1 MRAKR
6 SVSVSVVVVVLMVL
20 AAATLQAD
28 SPEVAAPV
36 GSTFTYQ
43 GRLADGGGP
52 VTDECDFRFGL
63 WDAASGGAQL
73 GVTQGVGAVTVAD
86 GYFTVSLNNSGQF
99 GSDAFQGEARYL
111 AIAVRCPAGTGTY
124 TSLGRQPLTATPYA
138 HYALGAPWSGLS
150 GVPAGFADGVDNN
163 TTYSAGQGL
172 VLDHGEFSIPTVL
185 LLPLGCSNGGIAEY
199 DAKSGAW
206 VCGVDDSGAGGTYW
220 SLGGN
225 LGTDPATNY
234 LGTSDAVSLTLRVD
248 GTPALRL
255 APSPGA
261 PNLIGGSEYNAVT
274 DGAKGTVI
282 GGGGGLSS
290 IERNFVSD
298 NWGTVSGGHYNQAG
312 DDDGDPT
319 SAENAT
325 VGGGLSNVASAHHA
339 TVAGGWANTASN
351 FYATVGGGHSNEA
364 TSGAATVAGGW
375 VNQATADYATVAG
388 GGSNQA
394 TAEGAAVG
402 GGSTNVASGEYAM
415 IPGGAANVASGDYS
429 FAAGRF
435 AQANNDGCFVWGD
448 STANSVGCP
457 AADRWVVQASGGVY
471 FYTNSGL
478 TTGSHL
484 AANSGTWA
492 DLSDRNA
499 KENLAAVDAAA
510 VLRAVTALP
519 ITTWNYIGEAAG
531 VAHMGPMAQDFY
543 AAFRLGDSERHITT
557 IDADGVALAAI
568 QGLAAQHK
576 TLSEENAVLRAEVD
590 ALARQNA
597 EFEARLSALEA
608 GRPASAQA
616 AGTGP
621 WLWAGGLLLAVAGVW
636 SFGREGIA
644 RRLGGGGR

>member
-36 GSTFTYQ
+36 GSIFTYQ
-43 GRLADGGGP
+43 GRLADGSGP
-52 VTDECDFRFGL
+52 VTGACDFRFGL
-63 WDAASGGAQL
+63 WDAAGGGAQL
-73 GVTQGVGAVTVAD
+73 GTTQAVGAVPVAD
-86 GYFTVSLNNSGQF
+86 GYFTVSLNSSGQF
-99 GSDAFQGEARYL
+99 GSDAFLGESRYL
-111 AIAVRCPAGTGTY
+111 AFAVRCTAG
-124 TSLGRQPLTATPYA
+124 R
-138 HYALGAPWSGLS
+138 
-150 GVPAGFADGVDNN
+150 PAGFADGVDNN
-163 TTYSAGQGL
+163 TTYTAGQGL
-172 VLDHGEFSIPTVL
+172 VLDHGEFSIPTAY

-199 DAKSGAW
+199 DNRSGAW

-255 APSPGA
+255 APTSGT
-261 PNLIGGSEYNAVT
+261 PNLIGGSEYNIVT
-274 DGAKGTVI
+274 DDAQGAVI
-282 GGGGGLSS
+282 GGGGGTLA
-290 IERNFVSD
+290 ERNLVSD
-298 NWGTVSGGHYNQAG
+298 DFGTVAGGQQNQAG
-312 DDDGDPT
+312 DDDGDPANAT
-319 SAENAT
+319 HAT
-325 VGGGLSNVASAHHA
+325 VGGGERNI
-339 TVAGGWANTASN
+339 AGG
-351 FYATVGGGHSNEA
+351 Y
-364 TSGAATVAGGW
+364 
-375 VNQATADYATVAG
+375 YATVAG
-388 GGSNQA
+388 GSVNTASGWYDAIGGGYENEASGGSASIGGGWQNSA
-394 TAEGAAVG
+394 TGQTATVG
-402 GGSTNVASGEYAM
+402 GGSDNQATDDGATVGGGSGNVASGEYAM
-415 IPGGAANVASGDYS
+415 IPGGTANVASGDFS

-435 AQANNDGCFVWGD
+435 AQANSDGCFVWGD

-484 AANSGTWA
+484 AAGSGTWSS
-492 DLSDRNA
+492 LSDRNA

-519 ITTWNYIGEAAG
+519 ITTWNYIGEAGG
-531 VAHMGPMAQDFY
+531 VQHMGPMAQDFY
-543 AAFRLGDSERHITT
+543 AAFGLGDSERHITT
-557 IDADGVALAAI
+557 LDADGVALAAI
-568 QGLAAQHK
+568 QGLASQVEVLGA
-576 TLSEENAVLRAEVD
+576 ENTTLRAEVD
-590 ALARQNA
+590 ALAQQNA

-608 GRPASAQA
+608 GGSAPAGSI
-616 AGTGP
+616 GVGP
-621 WLWAGGLLLAVAGVW
+621 WLWAGGLLLAVAGAW